1 MGWLRAKIHWFVAI
15 ILGIANRVYQ
25 LPFLHG
31 VLQTIGKTIKD
42 FFDDDC
48 HIMAS
53 AISFYAILS
62 LIPFMLLLFSIIG
75 YVVVHLGAG
84 FSSEQELYAHLEEYI
99 QGTVPFLT
107 DDILAQLREITIHRQ
122 TFGISGLG
130 ALIFTAWSVF
140 STLELAFSRVF
151 NTKRRRS
158 IVMSNLLFIVFVV
171 ALGLVFLLVH
181 YVVVVG
187 KSLFVGS
194 DLPLGLQL
202 KELLTHYAWLRVG
215 VTFVVATIVFVVLLK
230 YFSKEKV
237 KIRYAL
243 WGGLLF
249 SGLWMMAI
257 QVFGYY
263 LENVA
268 SYSMLYGSL
277 ATLITIVI
285 WIYYSSCVLLLC
297 AEFTKVLQRR
307 KLSSTSAK

>member
-1 MGWLRAKIHWFVAI
+1 MKLFRALIHWLKDVVVGVAARI
-15 ILGIANRVYQ
+15 YR
-25 LPFLHG
+25 LPILHG
-31 VLQTIGKTIKD
+31 VLQTIGRTIKE

-62 LIPFMLLLFSIIG
+62 LIPFVLLFFSIIG
-75 YVVVHLGAG
+75 YVVVHIGAG
-84 FSSEQELYAHLEEYI
+84 FSDEQELYSHLEEYI
-99 QGTVPFLT
+99 QAAVPFLT
-107 DDILAQLREITIHRQ
+107 SDILKELREITIRRQ

-140 STLELAFSRVF
+140 STLELAFSKVF

-158 IVMSNLLFIVFVV
+158 MVVSNLLFIVFVV
-171 ALGLVFLLVH
+171 ALGLVFLAVH

-187 KSLFVGS
+187 QSLFLGS
-194 DLPLGLQL
+194 DLPLGEQLQ
-202 KELLTHYAWLRVG
+202 KWVVHYAWLRVG
-215 VTFVVATIVFVVLLK
+215 VTMAAVTIVFMVLLK

-237 KIRYAL
+237 HTRYAF
-243 WGGLLF
+243 WGGLVF
-249 SGLWMMAI
+249 SSLWMIAI

-263 LENVA
+263 LRNVA

-285 WIYYSSCVLLLC
+285 WIYYSACVLLLS
-297 AEFTKVLQRR
+297 AEFTDVLQRR
-307 KLSSTSAK
+307 CLAR